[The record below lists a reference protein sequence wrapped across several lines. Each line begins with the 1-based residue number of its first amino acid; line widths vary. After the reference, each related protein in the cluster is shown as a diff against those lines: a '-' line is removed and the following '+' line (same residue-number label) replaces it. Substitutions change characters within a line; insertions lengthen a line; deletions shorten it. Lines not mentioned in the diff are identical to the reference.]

1 MSKIL
6 EFLKQLNKYWWNN
19 DIPLDEKTIN
29 QESIRDLDQ
38 RVLRFKEWINKRK
51 EKTIA
56 VVGHG
61 TFISRIIYIY
71 FLDNCEFE
79 IWYPDK
85 K

>member
-1 MSKIL
+1 MVIL
-6 EFLKQLNKYWWNN
+6 SISFKYWWNN
-19 DIPLDEKTIN
+19 DIPLDEKTIK

-38 RVLRFKEWINKRK
+38 RVLRFKEWINTRK

-56 VVGHG
+56 VVSHG
-61 TFISRIIYIY
+61 TFISRIIHIY